1 MWKNRP
7 EGFVDEHDDDVT
19 SKVQEEASEE
29 TDSFPATEEDVDE
42 DEQVRAEEEVSVDQD
57 ESEL

>member
-1 MWKNRP
+1 M
-7 EGFVDEHDDDVT
+7 DEHDDDVT
-19 SKVQEEASEE
+19 SKVREEASEE

-42 DEQVRAEEEVSVDQD
+42 DEQVRAEEEVHVDQD